1 MNRKW
6 NGNRLAIGGLG
17 LMMMGSLLLVVWLL
31 LEIAH
36 IIGGAL
42 VLVGLGMVLASIFMR
57 KG

>member
-17 LMMMGSLLLVVWLL
+17 LMMMGSLLLVIWLL

-42 VLVGLGMVLASIFMR
+42 VLIGLGMVLVSILMR

>member
-1 MNRKW
+1 MNRNW

>member
-1 MNRKW
+1 MNRNW
-6 NGNRLAIGGLG
+6 NGNKLAIGGLG

-42 VLVGLGMVLASIFMR
+42 VLVGLAMIVASMFTR